1 MFKGRLAT
9 LPLVTAA
16 LAIACGHADRSP
28 SHPSP
33 HASAIAHRAPTPKPT
48 ETPKSALTEALVP
61 VVIVSD
67 PDVLAS
73 LSKAGLDAGSMISGQ
88 PGEGTQALASSVAYR
103 ALMDVIAKDLAA
115 DRRSDPSL
123 GVGMRFAHR
132 QFDVRWLN
140 SKATHFELI
149 GVANRLD
156 RRPFVPTHCGEV
168 RFIYRLA
175 YRFETKVG
183 PIASRLPMTVNVVS
197 LQEPDASGSCQKV
210 ARSWLQPGKLSEG
223 EQAAWLLAENG
234 PLAKARQA
242 EWKPKSVELN
252 FQSVRWP
259 STVRPA
265 MAGHAEYVLR
275 VFRRTEQAPFL
286 VPTPLENMPDVARLS
301 QSRALRDKLTTLLTS
316 KTALEALDAG
326 TLVLPAEFLA
336 TRAVSVSP
344 HGLARRANRPFS
356 SLFSAK
362 TFAGVELTSYET
374 LPTPEGLLRR
384 LDTISCPGCHQSR
397 GIAGFHL
404 LGVEPKDDTVDALE
418 VPMSPHLHAELERR
432 KPYVEALA
440 AGKAPNERRLSPEH
454 TPLDNGPGARCGL
467 GDPSFAA
474 WTCAAGLRCVNHFD
488 SEVGE
493 CEPATGPSIGDAC
506 ESGPITANV
515 NPRKD
520 SVRLLGKTTCGGGGV
535 CEGNGVGFPG
545 GLCSGPC
552 AGMPPQA
559 TCGGIALL
567 TEFNA
572 CLAAQ
577 IPFERCVAAHT
588 RPGALRACDFHHPC
602 RDDYVCARG
611 ASSGMCI
618 PPYFTFQL
626 RIDGHPL

>member
-1 MFKGRLAT
+1 VFKGRLAT

-506 ESGPITANV
+506 ESGRQSPQGQRASA
-515 NPRKD
+515 RKD
-520 SVRLLGKTTCGGGGV
+520 NLWRWRRV
-535 CEGNGVGFPG
+535 
-545 GLCSGPC
+545 
-552 AGMPPQA
+552 
-559 TCGGIALL
+559 
-567 TEFNA
+567 
-572 CLAAQ
+572 
-577 IPFERCVAAHT
+577 
-588 RPGALRACDFHHPC
+588 
-602 RDDYVCARG
+602 
-611 ASSGMCI
+611 
-618 PPYFTFQL
+618 
-626 RIDGHPL
+626 